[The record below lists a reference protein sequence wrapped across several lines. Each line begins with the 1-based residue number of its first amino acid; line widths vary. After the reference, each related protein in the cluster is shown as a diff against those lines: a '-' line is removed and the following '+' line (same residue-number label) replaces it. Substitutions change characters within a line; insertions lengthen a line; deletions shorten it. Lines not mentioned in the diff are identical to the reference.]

1 LTFTFIDIILFLG
14 ISQGIFLAAALR
26 LLHNRNRRANHI
38 LSLTLLFAVVMLLGR
53 ILVFKIQGDWIGPL
67 AILVDTTIFLFG
79 PLLYLYTRRLLFE
92 PSMHRRKDWRH
103 GIPAGIHLIYAIIVI
118 GLSLVQRTPIR
129 AYAILGLTGFIV
141 ETLGLISLMIY
152 TLQCFFVLRR
162 HQNVSQYSLSY
173 MLKIR
178 RYLKVIIG
186 VMAFFVILWLMSYM
200 NSYFFRIRLPYL
212 NYNTLWISVPLF
224 IYSIGYFGL
233 RQPEIFR
240 VPNIPAIKKE
250 KARLKPDEIQTLQK
264 RLNFFM
270 QEEHLYVQSNLTL
283 KGLAEKL
290 NTTPNDLSWLLN
302 QVYQQSFYDFIN
314 KHRIDAFLLK
324 IEHKEHIHH
333 TLLGL
338 ALDVGFNSKSTFNK
352 AFKTITGLTPTAYIK
367 NQKVA

>member
-14 ISQGIFLAAALR
+14 ISQGVFLAAALR
-26 LLHNRNRRANHI
+26 ILHNRNRRANHI
-38 LSLTLLFAVVMLLGR
+38 LSLTLLFAVLMLLGR
-53 ILVFKIQGDWIGPL
+53 ILVFKIQGDWVAPL

-92 PSMHRRKDWRH
+92 SPAQDRKDWRH
-103 GIPAGIHLIYAIIVI
+103 GIPAGLHMIYALVAI
-118 GLSLVQRTPIR
+118 GISLMQQKSLQEYTV
-129 AYAILGLTGFIV
+129 LGLTGFIV

-152 TLQCFFVLRR
+152 TLQCVFVLRKHR
-162 HQNVSQYSLSY
+162 DVSQYSLSY

-186 VMAFFVILWLMSYM
+186 VMAFFVILWLVSYL
-200 NSYFFRIRLPYL
+200 STYFFRIRLPYL
-212 NYNTLWISVPLF
+212 NYNTLWIFVPLF
-224 IYSIGYFGL
+224 IYSVGYFGL

-240 VPNIPAIKKE
+240 VPNIPVIKKE

-270 QEEHLYVQSNLTL
+270 QEEHLYVQSDLTL